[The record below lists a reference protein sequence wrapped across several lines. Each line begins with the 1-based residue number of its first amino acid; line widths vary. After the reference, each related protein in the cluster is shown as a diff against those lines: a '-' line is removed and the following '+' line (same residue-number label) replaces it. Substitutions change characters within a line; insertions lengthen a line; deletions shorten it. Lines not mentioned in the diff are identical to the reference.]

1 MIIPNSYAVSVC
13 SISSTDI
20 LSIIEDILFE
30 LSIMHSENQTELD
43 IDETAAKNSLN
54 GVKGT

>member
-30 LSIMHSENQTELD
+30 LSIMHPENQTELD

-54 GVKGT
+54 SVKGT

>member
-30 LSIMHSENQTELD
+30 LSIMHPENQTELD
-43 IDETAAKNSLN
+43 IDENSAAKTL
-54 GVKGT
+54 

>member
-43 IDETAAKNSLN
+43 IDETAAQNSLN
-54 GVKGT
+54 SVKGT

>member
-1 MIIPNSYAVSVC
+1 LIIPNSYAISVC

-30 LSIMHSENQTELD
+30 LSIMHSENQTKLD

-54 GVKGT
+54 SVKGT

>member
-54 GVKGT
+54 SVKGT